1 MKGDLFLT
9 QEYLCFLG
17 ISRIA
22 IEKKIKYAYED
33 ISKIEINDE
42 KSLSIY
48 EQDEYKCSFTFYDDI
63 TEVHTY
69 MIRQWNMIKEKEQ
82 NESTIRLKKQNIDEN
97 KVGKLF
103 PSRKR
108 TQTLIDYSKHVT
120 YNKGD
125 LIVDQGITLQPAI
138 YFLTEGSIEVD
149 KDFGDGKH
157 VFFEILKSPASF
169 LHTTY
174 LMKGAPIQFRIR
186 ANEEGTTVSIVDGY
200 YLDCIFHHNKNLAS
214 KYFHLISQQLS
225 TNITSRERS
234 LYEAKVGFTM
244 SSKKHSSSKIDTSLD
259 DTETYL
265 KKRRIK

>member
-1 MKGDLFLT
+1 VIEACGDVEVQLVNAFDVMKLCDQDPLISAKIHRLLAKKLSIRVNTIGDIEAQKDISDQMSSRNLDDTTSGDNEILQKFKISGQTVIKEFNGVKRSSKNSNMKGDLFLT

-149 KDFGDGKH
+149 KDF
-157 VFFEILKSPASF
+157 
-169 LHTTY
+169 
-174 LMKGAPIQFRIR
+174 
-186 ANEEGTTVSIVDGY
+186 
-200 YLDCIFHHNKNLAS
+200 
-214 KYFHLISQQLS
+214 
-225 TNITSRERS
+225 
-234 LYEAKVGFTM
+234 
-244 SSKKHSSSKIDTSLD
+244 
-259 DTETYL
+259 
-265 KKRRIK
+265 